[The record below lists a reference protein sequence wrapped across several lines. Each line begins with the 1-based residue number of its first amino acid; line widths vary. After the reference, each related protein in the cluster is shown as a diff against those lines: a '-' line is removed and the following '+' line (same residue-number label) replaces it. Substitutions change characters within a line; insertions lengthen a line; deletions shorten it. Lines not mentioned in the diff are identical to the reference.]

1 MPLTY
6 QEQFYNDEVSFIVG
20 VDEAGRGPLAGPV
33 VAAAVVFARAYV
45 NNEINDSKQ
54 LSEKKREALYDEI
67 INNAL
72 GYGIAIVDAETIDK
86 INIYEATKVAMK
98 NAINQIKCK
107 YDLILTDA
115 MKLEG
120 LNKEVVPI
128 IKGDAKAL
136 PIAAASILAK
146 VTRDRIM
153 VNLSQKYPQYNFAKN
168 KGYGTKDHLN
178 ALEQFGP
185 IDKIHRFSYKPVNKA
200 VNRQLDLFKDF

>member
-1 MPLTY
+1 MSLTY
-6 QEQFYNDEVSFIVG
+6 QEQFYSDEVSLIVG

-115 MKLEG
+115 MKLDG
-120 LNKEVVPI
+120 LNKEVIPI

-168 KGYGTKDHLN
+168 KGYGTQDHLN

-185 IDKIHRFSYKPVNKA
+185 IDKIHRFSYKPVSKV
-200 VNRQLDLFKDF
+200 VNHQLDLFKDF